1 MLTLVAAAILSFMI
15 FFPLVVAT
23 SVFKVL
29 DEKQS
34 SKFLR
39 IFFPKYYLY
48 GFVLSVIG
56 LTLSAYYQI
65 KLSMLISGKKVLP
78 FLFQEKCN
86 TENLFKLFCEFF
98 DNYKFHKD
106 KFVKLSKDLEN
117 EIKFNKL
124 HKFSVFI
131 NFLQIIG
138 CIFLLVTYL
147 K

>member
-48 GFVLSVIG
+48 GFVLSLAGVI
-56 LTLSAYYQI
+56 LSIYFEN
-65 KLSMLISGKKVLP
+65 KLSILVYSFIMVGFIFSRQILTPMVNKA
-78 FLFQEKCN
+78 
-86 TENLFKLFCEFF
+86 
-98 DNYKFHKD
+98 
-106 KFVKLSKDLEN
+106 KDLKDEK
-117 EIKFNKL
+117 KFNKL
-124 HKFSVFI
+124 HKLSVFI

-138 CIFLLVTYL
+138 CIFLLVVYL

>member
-1 MLTLVAAAILSFMI
+1 LLTLVAAATLSFMI

-23 SVFKVL
+23 SVFRVL

-48 GFVLSVIG
+48 GFALSFLGVIF
-56 LTLSAYYQI
+56 SIYFEN
-65 KLSMLISGKKVLP
+65 KLSILIYSLIMFG
-78 FLFQEKCN
+78 FLFSRQILMPMVNKA
-86 TENLFKLFCEFF
+86 
-98 DNYKFHKD
+98 
-106 KFVKLSKDLEN
+106 KDLNN
-117 EIKFNKL
+117 EKKFNKL
-124 HKFSVFI
+124 HKLSVFI

-138 CIFLLVTYL
+138 CVFLLVIYL

>member
-1 MLTLVAAAILSFMI
+1 MLISVATAMLSFMI

-39 IFFPKYYLY
+39 IFFPKYYIF
-48 GFVLSVIG
+48 GFVLSLMGII
-56 LTLSAYYQI
+56 LATYYENKSSTLI
-65 KLSMLISGKKVLP
+65 FFLIMSGFIFSRQVLMP
-78 FLFQEKCN
+78 MINKA
-86 TENLFKLFCEFF
+86 
-98 DNYKFHKD
+98 
-106 KFVKLSKDLEN
+106 KDLNNEN
-117 EIKFNKL
+117 KFNKL
-124 HKFSVFI
+124 HKLSVFI

-138 CIFLLVTYL
+138 CIFLLVNYL

>member
-1 MLTLVAAAILSFMI
+1 MLILVAAATLSFMI

-48 GFVLSVIG
+48 GFVLSLAGVI
-56 LTLSAYYQI
+56 LSIYFEN
-65 KLSMLISGKKVLP
+65 KLSILIY
-78 FLFQEKCN
+78 LFIMVGFIFSRQTLTPMVNKAKDSNDEK
-86 TENLFKLFCEFF
+86 
-98 DNYKFHKD
+98 
-106 KFVKLSKDLEN
+106 
-117 EIKFNKL
+117 KFNKL
-124 HKFSVFI
+124 HKLSVFI

-138 CIFLLVTYL
+138 CIFLLVAYL

>member
-1 MLTLVAAAILSFMI
+1 MLILVAAATLSFMI

-48 GFVLSVIG
+48 GFVLSLAGVI
-56 LTLSAYYQI
+56 LSIYFEN
-65 KLSMLISGKKVLP
+65 KLSILVYSFIMVGFIFSRQILTPMVNKA
-78 FLFQEKCN
+78 
-86 TENLFKLFCEFF
+86 
-98 DNYKFHKD
+98 
-106 KFVKLSKDLEN
+106 KDLNDEK
-117 EIKFNKL
+117 KFNKL
-124 HKFSVFI
+124 HKLSVFI

-138 CIFLLVTYL
+138 CIFLLVVYL
-147 K
+147 I

>member
-1 MLTLVAAAILSFMI
+1 MLTLVAAATLSFMI

-48 GFVLSVIG
+48 GFALSFLGVIFSIYYENKLSILIYSVIMVG
-56 LTLSAYYQI
+56 
-65 KLSMLISGKKVLP
+65 
-78 FLFQEKCN
+78 FLFSRQILMPMVNKA
-86 TENLFKLFCEFF
+86 
-98 DNYKFHKD
+98 
-106 KFVKLSKDLEN
+106 KDLNN
-117 EIKFNKL
+117 EKKFNKL
-124 HKFSVFI
+124 HKLSVFI

-138 CIFLLVTYL
+138 CVFLLVIYL

>member
-48 GFVLSVIG
+48 GFVLSAIG
-56 LTLSAYYQI
+56 LTLSTYYEN
-65 KLSMLISGKKVLP
+65 KLSMLIFLLITVGFVFSRQVLMP
-78 FLFQEKCN
+78 MINK
-86 TENLFKLFCEFF
+86 
-98 DNYKFHKD
+98 
-106 KFVKLSKDLEN
+106 SKDLKDES
-117 EIKFNKL
+117 KFNKL
-124 HKFSVFI
+124 HKFSVLI

-138 CIFLLVTYL
+138 CVFLVVTYL

>member
-1 MLTLVAAAILSFMI
+1 MLTLVAAATLSFMI

-48 GFVLSVIG
+48 GFVLSLAGVI
-56 LTLSAYYQI
+56 LSIYFEN
-65 KLSMLISGKKVLP
+65 KLSILIYSFIMVGFIFSRQILTPMVNKAKDSND
-78 FLFQEKCN
+78 EK
-86 TENLFKLFCEFF
+86 
-98 DNYKFHKD
+98 
-106 KFVKLSKDLEN
+106 
-117 EIKFNKL
+117 KFNKL
-124 HKFSVFI
+124 HKLSVFI

-138 CIFLLVTYL
+138 CIFLLVVYL

>member
-1 MLTLVAAAILSFMI
+1 MLILVAAATLSFMI

-48 GFVLSVIG
+48 GFVLSLAGVILSIYFENILSILVYSFIMVSFIFSRQI
-56 LTLSAYYQI
+56 LTPMVNKA
-65 KLSMLISGKKVLP
+65 
-78 FLFQEKCN
+78 
-86 TENLFKLFCEFF
+86 
-98 DNYKFHKD
+98 
-106 KFVKLSKDLEN
+106 KDLNDEK
-117 EIKFNKL
+117 KFNKL
-124 HKFSVFI
+124 HKLSVFI

-138 CIFLLVTYL
+138 CIFLLVVYL
-147 K
+147 I

>member
-1 MLTLVAAAILSFMI
+1 MLTLVVAAILSFMI

-48 GFVLSVIG
+48 GFVLSAIG
-56 LTLSAYYQI
+56 LSLSTYYEN
-65 KLSMLISGKKVLP
+65 KLSMLI
-78 FLFQEKCN
+78 FLLI
-86 TENLFKLFCEFF
+86 TVG
-98 DNYKFHKD
+98 
-106 KFVKLSKDLEN
+106 FVFSRQVMMPMINKSKDLKN
-117 EIKFNKL
+117 ESKFNKL

>member
-1 MLTLVAAAILSFMI
+1 MLILVAAATLSFMI

-48 GFVLSVIG
+48 GLVLSLVGAI
-56 LTLSAYYQI
+56 LSIYFEN
-65 KLSMLISGKKVLP
+65 KLSILVYSFILVGFIFSRQILTPMVNKA
-78 FLFQEKCN
+78 
-86 TENLFKLFCEFF
+86 
-98 DNYKFHKD
+98 
-106 KFVKLSKDLEN
+106 KDLNDEK
-117 EIKFNKL
+117 KFNKL
-124 HKFSVFI
+124 HKLSVFI

-138 CIFLLVTYL
+138 CIFLLVVYL

>member
-1 MLTLVAAAILSFMI
+1 MLTLVAAATLSFMI

-48 GFVLSVIG
+48 GFVLSLAGVI
-56 LTLSAYYQI
+56 LSIYFEN
-65 KLSMLISGKKVLP
+65 KLSILIYSFIMVGFIFSRQILTPMVNKAKDSND
-78 FLFQEKCN
+78 EK
-86 TENLFKLFCEFF
+86 
-98 DNYKFHKD
+98 
-106 KFVKLSKDLEN
+106 
-117 EIKFNKL
+117 KFNKL
-124 HKFSVFI
+124 HKLSVFI

-138 CIFLLVTYL
+138 CIFLLVVYL
-147 K
+147 I

>member
-1 MLTLVAAAILSFMI
+1 MLTLVAAATLSFMI

-48 GFVLSVIG
+48 GFVLSLAGVI
-56 LTLSAYYQI
+56 LSIYFEN
-65 KLSMLISGKKVLP
+65 KLSISVYSCIMVGFIFSRQILTPMVN
-78 FLFQEKCN
+78 QA
-86 TENLFKLFCEFF
+86 
-98 DNYKFHKD
+98 
-106 KFVKLSKDLEN
+106 KDLNDEK
-117 EIKFNKL
+117 KFNKL
-124 HKFSVFI
+124 HKLSVFI

-138 CIFLLVTYL
+138 CIFLLVAYL

>member
-1 MLTLVAAAILSFMI
+1 MLTLVAAATLSFMI

-48 GFVLSVIG
+48 GFVLSLAGVI
-56 LTLSAYYQI
+56 LSIYFEN
-65 KLSMLISGKKVLP
+65 KLSILIYSFIMAG
-78 FLFQEKCN
+78 FI
-86 TENLFKLFCEFF
+86 
-98 DNYKFHKD
+98 
-106 KFVKLSKDLEN
+106 LSRQILTPMVNRAKDLNIEK
-117 EIKFNKL
+117 KFNKL
-124 HKFSVFI
+124 HKLSVFI

-138 CIFLLVTYL
+138 CIFLLVVYL

>member
-1 MLTLVAAAILSFMI
+1 MLILVAAATLSFMI

-48 GFVLSVIG
+48 GFVLSLAGVI
-56 LTLSAYYQI
+56 LSIYFEN
-65 KLSMLISGKKVLP
+65 KLSILIY
-78 FLFQEKCN
+78 LFIMVGFIFSRQILTPMVNKA
-86 TENLFKLFCEFF
+86 
-98 DNYKFHKD
+98 
-106 KFVKLSKDLEN
+106 KDLNDEK
-117 EIKFNKL
+117 KFNKL
-124 HKFSVFI
+124 HKLSVFI

-138 CIFLLVTYL
+138 CIFLLVVYL